1 MKFRIGSS
9 NWDTIFDVDVVNDND
24 ELVLHVKIDYTQD
37 DADCK
42 ISLSG
47 YDTKLPHANAHA
59 FYATIAADIDTE
71 IQNLFGE

>member
-1 MKFRIGSS
+1 MYTFNIGSS
-9 NWDTIFDVDVVNDND
+9 NWDTIFDVDVVD
-24 ELVLHVKIDYTQD
+24 ENGKIVLRAKIDYTQD

-47 YDTKLPHANAHA
+47 VNAHA
-59 FYATIAADIDTE
+59 FYATIAADIEAE